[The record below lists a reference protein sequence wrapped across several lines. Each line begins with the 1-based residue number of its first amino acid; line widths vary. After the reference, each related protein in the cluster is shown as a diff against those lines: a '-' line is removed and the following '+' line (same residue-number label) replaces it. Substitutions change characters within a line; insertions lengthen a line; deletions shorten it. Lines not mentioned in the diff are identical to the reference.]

1 MTFSIKH
8 RRSIGVNDQR
18 INRNLQPRSSSFK
31 DPRAKEAQ
39 KLRPVTHQR
48 INSDTG
54 NRDSISG
61 KSEPEVSLCQI
72 LCQKFY

>member
-1 MTFSIKH
+1 MILSIKH

-61 KSEPEVSLCQI
+61 KSEPEVSFC
-72 LCQKFY
+72 